1 MALTGVD
8 WCFIAIA
15 GFCTVMG
22 LRRGLIHE
30 GLGLLVWAVAFLAA
44 NHYCGVLAPYL
55 PAMFAS
61 EELRLIVAF
70 AALILGCVLVGG
82 TIIRLLKSMVDWA
95 GMGSF
100 NHVLGAIFGALKAMA
115 ILVLLN
121 VIIPMTPFGQ
131 MNGWQQS
138 LLRPMITDAQG
149 VLAGRLGTL
158 IHQAFDEHVLPV
170 ARQAE
175 EAGSHAAS
183 EMLKPRLQH

>member
-1 MALTGVD
+1 MPLTGFD

-15 GFCTVMG
+15 GFCIVMG

-44 NHYCGVLAPYL
+44 NHYCGALAPHL

-82 TIIRLLKSMVDWA
+82 IIIRTLKSMIDWA

-100 NHVLGAIFGALKAMA
+100 NHLLGAVFGALKATA
-115 ILVLLN
+115 IIVLLN
-121 VIIPMTPFGQ
+121 VVIPMTPFGQ
-131 MNGWQQS
+131 MSGWQHS
-138 LLRPMITDAQG
+138 VLRPMITDIQW
-149 VLAGRLGTL
+149 LLTGRLGTL
-158 IHQAFDEHVLPV
+158 IHQTFDEHVLPA
-170 ARQAE
+170 ARKAE
-175 EAGSHAAS
+175 EVGSQAAS
-183 EMLKPRLQH
+183 EILKPRLQH